1 MLFVLYTF
9 TRFTTQPEFLVCDH
23 KQPPPNKGAAYNNSL
38 LLKPQSNTLHRG
50 PWTVS
55 QPRTGAPG
63 NDLGSSGT
71 GGQILL
77 CLTFSPH
84 FSSSLLHITSC
95 LGSCMLT
102 AAQITG
108 PQTWRR
114 PTLRGGGST
123 SGSVTGRSIGLSGE
137 ERRQTVTFFYPKFT
151 TLCFHVDVNKRVYF
165 YCEESSLCS
174 QIPLQHKHMDPA
186 SIVSILTEAVQ
197 HVNNFHGFT
206 GKQQRLAVNRMDL
219 GRAGIFFQ
227 CSVAPCRNVLFQSP
241 WRGRQRFLLL
251 QDKA

>member
-1 MLFVLYTF
+1 MWSQAASPKQRCGLQQQSLIEAAEQHVTQGTLNCFTAQNRSTRKWSGILGNRRTNLTLSHILSPFLFLSPSHNQLSWLMYAHSCPNHWSPDMTKAYT
-9 TRFTTQPEFLVCDH
+9 E
-23 KQPPPNKGAAYNNSL
+23 
-38 LLKPQSNTLHRG
+38 
-50 PWTVS
+50 
-55 QPRTGAPG
+55 
-63 NDLGSSGT
+63 
-71 GGQILL
+71 
-77 CLTFSPH
+77 
-84 FSSSLLHITSC
+84 
-95 LGSCMLT
+95 
-102 AAQITG
+102 
-108 PQTWRR
+108 
-114 PTLRGGGST
+114 GGGST